1 MLNHI
6 DYHGISELAVG
17 LSVGHRDPEL
27 RERLGEHVVARTS
40 EERPFDIPWMVL
52 DATLARDTWGWA
64 PLRSTDQILDEIL
77 VHAREHP
84 QWLEMSNA

>member
-1 MLNHI
+1 VINV
-6 DYHGISELAVG
+6 GGGTASARSLAQ
-17 LSVGHRDPEL
+17 LSAWC
-27 RERLGEHVVARTS
+27 RERLGEHAVARSS

-77 VHAREHP
+77 LHAREHP
-84 QWLEMSNA
+84 QWLEMSDA